1 MLQRYL
7 CDETKVKLKEIE
19 VSEVVAKMKC
29 ELCGH
34 MTEDLDDDGYC
45 EDCAIDIGITR
56 QEVKHDID

>member
-7 CDETKVKLKEIE
+7 CDETKAKLKEIE

-45 EDCAIDIGITR
+45 EECIIELGISRAEAI
-56 QEVKHDID
+56 HDID

>member
-29 ELCGH
+29 EFCGH
-34 MTEDLDDDGYC
+34 MAEDLDDDGYC
-45 EDCAIDIGITR
+45 EDCVIELGISRAEAI
-56 QEVKHDID
+56 HDID